1 MLFRSG
7 ELKPRIPVDNEQDN
21 KQGILKG
28 SIHTF
33 DSVHSKSVDNATWAT
48 LSPNLSSQSGIVPDA
63 RVGATTA
70 IYDGYLYLW
79 GGRGGVDM
87 APLHGDQAGFF
98 RSKLDGSSTVNW
110 EHVPASNPTDAPEP
124 RSYHSSVSHEVRVTS
139 VVCFQPAYIPY
150 SGQDLYTCWMPN
162 CWPTCVFAF
171 IRYRDANMERPR
183 FCTRSCS
190 GWDDSCFSEHIRCW
204 SCIAPIR
211 RSVIN
216 LL

>member
-1 MLFRSG
+1 MPIARWSLLTRSSSIVRSSQCFSATKNGVLITYGG
-7 ELKPRIPVDNEQDN
+7 ELKPRIPVDNEQDST
-21 KQGILKG
+21 QGILKG

-70 IYDGYLYLW
+70 IDDGYLYLW

-124 RSYHSSVSHEVRVTS
+124 RSYHSTVSHEVRVTS
-139 VVCFQPAYIPY
+139 VVCRQPAYIPY
-150 SGQDLYTCWMPN
+150 
-162 CWPTCVFAF
+162 
-171 IRYRDANMERPR
+171 
-183 FCTRSCS
+183 
-190 GWDDSCFSEHIRCW
+190 
-204 SCIAPIR
+204 
-211 RSVIN
+211 
-216 LL
+216 